1 MKKILLEVK
10 NLKVHINSVSIL
22 KGLDML
28 IREGEIHAIMGPNG
42 SGKSTL
48 AKILARC
55 GDYTICDTS
64 VITYKNENLLKY
76 TTEEC
81 AQKGVF
87 LSFQHP
93 VTIPGVENK
102 CFIRESLNSIRKAQ
116 NKNEITMIEFKKIL
130 TKHAKNFGM
139 DTKLLER
146 CVNDGFSGGE
156 KKYNEI
162 LQMSILDPCL
172 LILDEID
179 SGLDIDALK
188 KITEKILSFKKKDRA
203 IILITHYTKLLEYI
217 KPDFVHLLLN
227 GKIVKQGTYDLAK
240 EIEQTGYNSIS
251 RDV

>member
-1 MKKILLEVK
+1 MRKIILEVK
-10 NLKVHINSVSIL
+10 NLKAQINNITIL
-22 KGLDML
+22 QGLD
-28 IREGEIHAIMGPNG
+28 IIIKEGEIHAIMGPNG

-48 AKILARC
+48 AKILVRC
-55 GDYTICDTS
+55 GDYKICDTS
-64 VITYKNENLLKY
+64 VITYKNENLLNY

-81 AQKGVF
+81 AQKGIF

-93 VTIPGVENK
+93 VAIPGVENK

-116 NKNEITMIEFKKIL
+116 NKNEMTITDFKKVL
-130 TKHAKNFGM
+130 TKHVKNLGM
-139 DTKLLER
+139 DMKLLSR

-162 LQMSILDPCL
+162 LQMSMLDPCL

-188 KITEKILSFKKKDRA
+188 KITEKIKSFKKKNKA

-217 KPDFVHLLLN
+217 TPDFVHLLLN
-227 GKIVKQGTYDLAK
+227 GKIIKQGTYELAK
-240 EIEQTGYNSIS
+240 EIEQTGYTNIN